1 MKRIKQELVPSLLT
15 AGEWTSWNTKARKV
29 LKENPMFGINPDN
42 IDFYS
47 VRERPIAPE
56 EKLSNEFKAQKNF
69 FARIEL
75 LNAYD
80 ASEACDDESDTFREM
95 LDYFEGFLKAFSQV
109 NELVICA
116 YILVKEFIA
125 ERIRFR

>member
-47 VRERPIAPE
+47 VRERPIAAE

-69 FARIEL
+69 LPEL
-75 LNAYD
+75 NFLMPMMPRRLAMTNPIPSAK
-80 ASEACDDESDTFREM
+80 C
-95 LDYFEGFLKAFSQV
+95 LIILKAS
-109 NELVICA
+109 
-116 YILVKEFIA
+116 
-125 ERIRFR
+125 